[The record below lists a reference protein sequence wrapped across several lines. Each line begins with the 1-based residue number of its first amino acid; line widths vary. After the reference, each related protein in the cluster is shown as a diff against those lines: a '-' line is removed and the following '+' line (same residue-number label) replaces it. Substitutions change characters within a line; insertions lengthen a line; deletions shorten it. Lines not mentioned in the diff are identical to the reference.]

1 MFNSAKL
8 RRKLFSIL
16 SLFSFTFN
24 IFQPALIALTQI
36 PVAAAEEEV
45 ATTPLPTPTLS
56 PTPAPSVEPTTDP
69 SPSLDIILSPSP
81 SPSLSPE
88 PTIEPSV
95 APDPSPT
102 NTPAPSDSSPAPP
115 SAAEALAEDSSPAP
129 NLDEQLNII
138 IVDNT
143 AASSIEE
150 FDLTITETGSATLS
164 TDKVDYSPTDTA
176 LITGAGFLANT
187 SYSLTISS
195 SDDPATST
203 TITVT
208 SDADGTIFYA
218 YQLDGIY
225 RPNYKVE
232 AFLASTLVASTTFT
246 DSDPKITAKTHQGQE
261 SVGTWTS
268 GNVTTYKEGD
278 TINFRFNVKIEHA
291 PASGQLEIRFSEDD
305 GTCLFFQN
313 YFVLGT
319 IEHVSGTTPTVT
331 LGSGPIVASGEWVVT
346 LNISG
351 PANGEGRVN
360 YQLKLSDEAGQC
372 NGSSQ
377 HSRLN
382 PAGGD
387 VEQSGQQNVPVPANQ
402 VIELPDITV
411 IKMIDRD
418 GNGSFESTAN
428 ANEYAFTLDGTTT
441 LNTNASGQVT
451 FTNVTPDGAHSITE
465 NQLDFSL
472 GSYSFASGTGTNCV
486 FTGSTASATV
496 AAGSTPTNASCT
508 FNNQL
513 STGTL
518 IVNKVVTNNNGGTK
532 VVADFPLFV
541 NAMSVVSGASNT
553 LAPTTY
559 TVTETNDPGYS
570 ATYSGDCNSQG
581 QVTVVAGQTKT
592 CTITNDDI
600 APTLT
605 LVKNLSINYGG
616 TASPTDW
623 DLQATYGATGF
634 HGVSPATGPVS
645 AGLAYTLSESGGPSG
660 YSAGSWSCNGGTLV
674 GDQLTLGLGDN
685 VSCQITNS
693 DLPGTLIVK
702 KVVVGGTK
710 TASEFQFSYNQT
722 GPIQFESDGQNDL
735 TVPRGTYTV
744 TEVADPDYATTYNNC
759 SNVFI
764 GNGDSSTC
772 TVTNTRKTGRLF
784 IDKILAGG
792 GPATQS
798 SWNFTVRSL
807 TGAILGTLIDDGV
820 HNFIDL
826 NTGSYTVTESSNVL
840 GYSIRNVSGV
850 CGSLSGS
857 TATATVGVGNNTC
870 IFTNDRDMGF
880 VQVHKQIDLNA
891 DGDYNDEN
899 EASNSYANT
908 LGFRWQ
914 LDGGSSYQMGNSS
927 PMTPTTIPGVSH
939 SVTESPVTG
948 YHYVGYTLTGDC
960 DTGRIG
966 TYPIPAT
973 INKNATTQITLCNAR
988 DSGTIRIYKDAYPNN
1003 DSQAFAFTG
1012 TTPIGSFTLDDNT
1025 NPTYSNTRSYALPI
1039 GSYSITENAYPAWG
1053 TLTNLACTGDN
1064 NGSVNLASRTATINL
1079 DKDEIVTCTYTNK
1092 KHATLTLNKT
1102 ISGGSATLADFTPKI
1117 DSTTVSWGTPTIVSY
1132 ATHTA
1137 SEVMGVSGYT
1147 ASDWGGDC
1155 NSAGRVTLN
1164 PGDNKTC
1171 TITNTRDTGSITIV
1185 KDAIN
1190 NSSKNFSFVTTGG
1203 GSVPATIYLDDDND
1217 PTLPNSQTYLTPTG
1231 AYTFTEEQ
1239 VDGWKLTD
1247 LTCIGDNNGT
1257 VDISSRQATINLDK
1271 NETVTCTFVNT
1282 QLGSIQG
1289 RKYNDVNGN
1298 GDFDS
1303 NEKINAN
1310 RLNGW
1315 TINLYKDN
1323 TIIKSMS
1330 TGDDNTEAGS
1340 VEKGQYR
1347 FINLLP
1353 GTYDICEVPQNGWHQ
1368 TEPANGVQHSEQ
1380 TNCHTVNL
1388 SAGQNLDTIQF
1399 GNFQLGRIYGY
1410 KYEDHNGNGAWD
1422 QGESGLS
1429 NWTIKLGSTTT
1440 TTNTDGYFEFANLL
1454 AGNYVLSEDETN
1466 PDFARTQP
1474 TAGSYNI
1481 AISSGTGYNQES
1493 DYLFGNAPLTDIH
1506 GYKWN
1511 DVNGNG
1517 ERDCTRFE
1525 GLLRFEIN
1533 QECEDLLGDWTIFL
1547 DENGNELLDEGE
1559 TSTTT
1564 DNNPESKDYGWYIFR
1579 DLMPG
1584 DYTICEV
1591 KKDGWQQTYPLGEE
1605 TICHHIVV
1613 PNDNEQTE
1621 NGIVGP
1627 EYDFGNQAEPVLR
1640 IQKTNDATGNKNSG
1654 DIITYTLT
1662 LDLAG
1667 SDLSEVTVT
1676 DVTPQGFSYVA
1687 GSYTSSQSGVSEPNY
1702 GSPGTWNIGDMTAGQ
1717 TITLTYQAKISS
1729 DQDGGTYSDIAWGQG
1744 SSSAWGTVLAQG
1756 HDSTYLDALYVG
1768 TDVTIVKNMDQTGS
1782 VNIERTGEVLGA
1794 STELPATGSNTGWLI
1809 LAIGLLL
1816 LGLTLIFGGKM
1827 KVILVVLFSLS
1838 PFLMSRPFIAHAAD
1852 PDNQLSVRI
1861 EQPQTPTRSNDWKL
1875 GFSVLDR
1882 SFGTPTVTCY
1892 VKKPSSGSYV
1902 SFGATHT
1909 SAKPEGDNGSCLV
1922 DSSVV
1927 SEQGTYN
1934 FYVTAVSG
1942 SLSENSATVSLVY
1955 DTEGPDRPVYYHKE
1969 NIGYCHNKISF
1980 RSADD
1985 GGRTSSIQ
1993 IFGSTNTTFNTD
2005 AGTRLGSVTL
2015 GSNQEGSFTH
2025 NQVGEDCNKTWY
2037 YVIRAYDSVG
2047 NSSAHLGDEIV
2058 TITTITPS
2066 ASPFGAIPVV
2076 TGTGSVLGQEA
2087 SATATNTTTP
2097 DPEQTSNVEGSGLVA
2112 GIKDVV
2118 NTATSNPKIWYY
2130 LAGVVL
2136 LILGI
2141 YVYSRRR

>member
-1 MFNSAKL
+1 MSEVGGSNTTKLVDVCSYPSQQPNSDPSDCILATQAQTGKLEIIKSVVPSNDPGQFNLLVDGAILATGGNGTTTGEQVVLASGGSGTAHTFAETAGSNTLLSNYTTSASCVEGTTTVSTTGTNPWTVNVGNNDNIVCTITNTRINNASLTIVKDAQPNDAQDFAFTVTGSGL
-8 RRKLFSIL
+8 SNFSLDDDNDVTL
-16 SLFSFTFN
+16 SNTKVFSNLAAGTY
-24 IFQPALIALTQI
+24 A
-36 PVAAAEEEV
+36 VAE
-45 ATTPLPTPTLS
+45 TPLTGWDLTTATCSDGSLVGNINLSQGENVTCTFTNAKQPTLTVIKSVTNNNGGTLS
-56 PTPAPSVEPTTDP
+56 PSNFPLFVDQTSVVSGATNTYALGTYTISETQQAGYTQTSLTCDNGKVNPVTLNYGDNVTCTLVNDDIAPQLTVIKHVINDNGGNKVAGDFTMTVNGSNVSNTSFSGAETPGTTVTLNAGAYSVDEVGLTGYAK
-69 SPSLDIILSPSP
+69 
-81 SPSLSPE
+81 SLSADCSGTIAIGQSKTCTVTNDDIA
-88 PTIEPSV
+88 PTLTLVKTVINDNGGNLQVSQVPLFISG
-95 APDPSPT
+95 
-102 NTPAPSDSSPAPP
+102 SPATSGVAYP
-115 SAAEALAEDSSPAP
+115 
-129 NLDEQLNII
+129 
-138 IVDNT
+138 V
-143 AASSIEE
+143 
-150 FDLTITETGSATLS
+150 
-164 TDKVDYSPTDTA
+164 
-176 LITGAGFLANT
+176 LANT
-187 SYSLTISS
+187 LYTASETPQTGYLGSVWGGDCSS
-195 SDDPATST
+195 
-203 TITVT
+203 
-208 SDADGTIFYA
+208 DGTITLNPGDAMTCTITNNDIAPTLTFIKLVTNNYGGT
-218 YQLDGIY
+218 LDQFDFPLYING
-225 RPNYKVE
+225 
-232 AFLASTLVASTTFT
+232 SLV
-246 DSDPKITAKTHQGQE
+246 
-261 SVGTWTS
+261 TS
-268 GNVTTYKEGD
+268 GSSNILSANTLYT
-278 TINFRFNVKIEHA
+278 
-291 PASGQLEIRFSEDD
+291 LSEDQQYGYSG
-305 GTCLFFQN
+305 GTFSGDCSSN
-313 YFVLGT
+313 GT
-319 IEHVSGTTPTVT
+319 ITLNPGDNKTCYISNYNIQPQLTVT
-331 LGSGPIVASGEWVVT
+331 KVVVNDNGGTKQVSDFPLFVDSTSVTSGVQTGFSAGSYTVSETSLPGYTATITGDCASDGSIT
-346 LNISG
+346 L
-351 PANGEGRVN
+351 AV
-360 YQLKLSDEAGQC
+360 
-372 NGSSQ
+372 
-377 HSRLN
+377 
-382 PAGGD
+382 GD
-387 VEQSGQQNVPVPANQ
+387 V
-402 VIELPDITV
+402 
-411 IKMIDRD
+411 K
-418 GNGSFESTAN
+418 
-428 ANEYAFTLDGTTT
+428 
-441 LNTNASGQVT
+441 
-451 FTNVTPDGAHSITE
+451 
-465 NQLDFSL
+465 
-472 GSYSFASGTGTNCV
+472 
-486 FTGSTASATV
+486 
-496 AAGSTPTNASCT
+496 SCT
-508 FNNQL
+508 ITNDDQP
-513 STGTL
+513 GTL
-518 IVNKVVTNNNGGTK
+518 IVNKVVVNDNGGNST
-532 VVADFPLFV
+532 ADDFSYQV
-541 NAMSVVSGASNT
+541 NGNSAIAFEADGSNSQTLNSGYYTITEPAVSGYT
-553 LAPTTY
+553 TTY
-559 TVTETNDPGYS
+559 NNCKRVFVPNGGS
-570 ATYSGDCNSQG
+570 A
-581 QVTVVAGQTKT
+581 T

-600 APTLT
+600 APTLR
-605 LVKNLSINYGG
+605 LVKNVVIDNGG
-616 TASPTDW
+616 NETATGWTLTASGSELGFSD
-623 DLQATYGATGF
+623 TGDSSTF
-634 HGVSPATGPVS
+634 HSVK
-645 AGLAYTLSESGGPSG
+645 AGISYTLSESIVPG
-660 YSAGSWSCNGGTLV
+660 YAADSWSCDGGTLI
-674 GDQLTLGLGDN
+674 GDVVTLVLDED
-685 VSCQITNS
+685 VTCQITN
-693 DLPGTLIVK
+693 DDIAPTITLIKSV
-702 KVVVGGTK
+702 
-710 TASEFQFSYNQT
+710 
-722 GPIQFESDGQNDL
+722 I
-735 TVPRGTYTV
+735 
-744 TEVADPDYATTYNNC
+744 
-759 SNVFI
+759 
-764 GNGDSSTC
+764 
-772 TVTNTRKTGRLF
+772 
-784 IDKILAGG
+784 G
-792 GPATQS
+792 GPASANSFGLTVSDTPVS
-798 SWNFTVRSL
+798 SGETLAVLANTAYSLNEEGLSGYSFTSL
-807 TGAILGTLIDDGV
+807 TGDVKCPT
-820 HNFIDL
+820 
-826 NTGSYTVTESSNVL
+826 VL
-840 GYSIRNVSGV
+840 GG
-850 CGSLSGS
+850 
-857 TATATVGVGNNTC
+857 
-870 IFTNDRDMGF
+870 
-880 VQVHKQIDLNA
+880 
-891 DGDYNDEN
+891 
-899 EASNSYANT
+899 
-908 LGFRWQ
+908 
-914 LDGGSSYQMGNSS
+914 
-927 PMTPTTIPGVSH
+927 
-939 SVTESPVTG
+939 
-948 YHYVGYTLTGDC
+948 
-960 DTGRIG
+960 
-966 TYPIPAT
+966 
-973 INKNATTQITLCNAR
+973 
-988 DSGTIRIYKDAYPNN
+988 
-1003 DSQAFAFTG
+1003 
-1012 TTPIGSFTLDDNT
+1012 
-1025 NPTYSNTRSYALPI
+1025 
-1039 GSYSITENAYPAWG
+1039 
-1053 TLTNLACTGDN
+1053 
-1064 NGSVNLASRTATINL
+1064 
-1079 DKDEIVTCTYTNK
+1079 
-1092 KHATLTLNKT
+1092 
-1102 ISGGSATLADFTPKI
+1102 
-1117 DSTTVSWGTPTIVSY
+1117 TVSLDEDEDI
-1132 ATHTA
+1132 
-1137 SEVMGVSGYT
+1137 
-1147 ASDWGGDC
+1147 
-1155 NSAGRVTLN
+1155 
-1164 PGDNKTC
+1164 TC

-1190 NSSKNFSFVTTGG
+1190 NHAKNFSFVTTGG
-1203 GSVPATIYLDDDND
+1203 GNVPATIYLDDDND

-1231 AYTFTEEQ
+1231 TYTFTEEQ
-1239 VDGWKLTD
+1239 VNGWKLTD
-1247 LTCIGDNNGT
+1247 LTCVGDNNGT

-1298 GDFDS
+1298 GDLDS

-1399 GNFQLGRIYGY
+1399 GNFRLGRIYGY

-1493 DYLFGNAPLTDIH
+1493 DYLFGNAPLTNIH

-1564 DNNPESKDYGWYIFR
+1564 DNNPESKDYGWYIFH

-1584 DYTICEV
+1584 EYTICEV

-1621 NGIVGP
+1621 NGVVGP
-1627 EYDFGNQAEPVLR
+1627 EYDFGNQAKPVLR
-1640 IQKTNDATGNKNSG
+1640 IQKTNDATGNKNPG

-1662 LDLAG
+1662 LDLAS
-1667 SDLSEVTVT
+1667 SDLSDVTVT
-1676 DVTPQGFSYVA
+1676 DVTPQGFTYVA
-1687 GSYTSSQSGVSEPNY
+1687 GSYTSSQPGISEPNY
-1702 GSPGTWNIGDMTAGQ
+1702 GSPGTWNIGDMLAGD
-1717 TITLTYQAKISS
+1717 TITLTYQAKIGS

-1756 HDSTYLDALYVG
+1756 HDSTYLDSLYVG

-1782 VNIERTGEVLGA
+1782 VNVERTGEVLGA

-1816 LGLTLIFGGKM
+1816 LGLALIFGGKM

-1838 PFLMSRPFIAHAAD
+1838 PFLMSRPLIAHAAD

-1927 SEQGTYN
+1927 SEQGTYS

-1942 SLSENSATVSLVY
+1942 ELSENSATVTVLY

-2066 ASPFGAIPVV
+2066 APTFGAIPVT
-2076 TGTGSVLGQEA
+2076 TGAGSVLGQEA
-2087 SATATNTTTP
+2087 SATATNTATP
-2097 DPEQTSNVEGSGLVA
+2097 APEQTSNVEGSGLVA